1 MLDILKRFKML
12 DISKRFKMLNI
23 SNRFKIRDFKY
34 VWNVD
39 LWLYSCLASNLLSLL
54 WDFQQYRTLCSC
66 ICSWRF
72 KMLDI
77 SKRFRMLDISN
88 RFKIRDFKNIWNVD
102 LWLYTYTASS
112 PPSLLWEFERSR
124 TLQFFIGRW
133 LCRSNLWFQIEVE
146 EVVHSYDKLRLK
158 SRLQRWSFF
167 HAMRWRCFIFYNNAI
182 SIIFGYSLPLPLRL
196 FLQTIGTDYFA
207 MFV

>member
-1 MLDILKRFKML
+1 M
-12 DISKRFKMLNI
+12 
-23 SNRFKIRDFKY
+23 
-34 VWNVD
+34 
-39 LWLYSCLASNLLSLL
+39 WLFSCLASNLLSLL

-66 ICSWRF
+66 RGSWRF

-77 SKRFRMLDISN
+77 SKRFKMLDISN

-102 LWLYTYTASS
+102 LWLHTYTASS

-133 LCRSNLWFQIEVE
+133 LCIRSNLWFQIEVE

-158 SRLQRWSFF
+158 RMF
-167 HAMRWRCFIFYNNAI
+167 MRMPWIWDVKLIKVESPDHDNNI
-182 SIIFGYSLPLPLRL
+182 
-196 FLQTIGTDYFA
+196 
-207 MFV
+207 MVNFVEIRRTRTL